1 MPFEQDS
8 MLGSLYSDRPIAVS
22 PALAATIGLE
32 EAVMVHVLAELLTF
46 RAAER
51 LESHPDLEFV
61 LLSEA
66 DTGRFFP
73 FWKPADIDRIRLQL
87 MQLDM
92 LVYEPHPTEKGAAW
106 YALQR
111 MDSAPRQQSRVR
123 RRRGATGPIP
133 PDWRPDAQWIMQC
146 RQQNIPE
153 DFVHAQ
159 VPRFVLYW
167 RERGEARFSWGNE
180 FYRHVLK
187 LWREEQ
193 TAAGARERFGEMNWQ
208 WRPDDVA
215 MGILLHDGVN
225 RNFIEDAIPEFVL
238 YWMERGVMR
247 DAWNTKFIKHVQQQW
262 NRFQAAEM
270 YGLEPKPIARDW
282 QPDAAC
288 LEILQLA
295 QIDEEWAL
303 GQVPEFV
310 LYWRETGEA
319 RASWSMIFL
328 QRMKQLWARRLDGKA
343 AGVVDPGS
351 RMPGNENEQD
361 DRDWVEFHTDRWW
374 ATQSGASKP

>member
-51 LESHPDLEFV
+51 LESHPNLDFV

-66 DTGRFFP
+66 DAGRFFP
-73 FWKPADIDRIRLQL
+73 FWKPADIDRIRLRL

-92 LVYEPHPTEKGAAW
+92 LAYEPHPTEKGAAW

-123 RRRGATGPIP
+123 RRRGMTGPIP
-133 PDWRPDAQWIMQC
+133 PDWQPDSEWIDQC
-146 RQQNIPE
+146 RRQDIPE
-153 DFVHAQ
+153 EFIHAQ
-159 VPRFVLYW
+159 VGRFVLYW
-167 RERGEARFSWGNE
+167 RERGVALHSWGNE

-193 TAAGARERFGEMNWQ
+193 TATGARERFGDMSWQ

-215 MGILLHDGVN
+215 MGILLHDDVN

-247 DAWNTKFIKHVQQQW
+247 DAWNTKFIKHVQLQW

-343 AGVVDPGS
+343 AGVVDLGS
-351 RMPGNENEQD
+351 QMPGNENEQD

-374 ATQSGASKP
+374 AVQSGAGKP

>member
-1 MPFEQDS
+1 

-61 LLSEA
+61 LLGEA

-133 PDWRPDAQWIMQC
+133 PDWRPDVQWIMQC

-153 DFVHAQ
+153 DFVQAQ
-159 VPRFVLYW
+159 IPRFVLYW

-193 TAAGARERFGEMNWQ
+193 TATGARERFGDMNWEWQ
-208 WRPDDVA
+208 PDDVA

-247 DAWNTKFIKHVQQQW
+247 DAWNTKFIAHVQRQW
-262 NRFQAAEM
+262 HRFQAAEL
-270 YGLEPKPIARDW
+270 YGLEPKPIAQDW

-303 GQVPEFV
+303 RQVREFV

-319 RASWSMIFL
+319 RESWNTIFL
-328 QRMKQLWARRLDGKA
+328 QRIKQLWAQRLKRQAVEEID
-343 AGVVDPGS
+343 AGDQVPAGAIGTGDS
-351 RMPGNENEQD
+351 AWFQRI
-361 DRDWVEFHTDRWW
+361 TDRSW
-374 ATQSGASKP
+374 AE